1 MLSGDRRGT
10 VAQALLLSGVAYGV
24 VRRATFHYQTNS
36 EEGMMNQ
43 IATQTVFAPQVVK
56 ADVQTATK
64 AFAAA
69 LAATPE
75 FQAYEE
81 ALFAFRQDHM
91 AQEAVRAFQEK
102 QRSLQVMQ
110 QLGALSQAE
119 LDELTR
125 LQHDMVGHTT
135 VEAYIKAQND
145 LVGLCRTIG
154 KELSQA
160 IGLDFVSACRGGC
173 CG

>member
-1 MLSGDRRGT
+1 M
-10 VAQALLLSGVAYGV
+10 VQA
-24 VRRATFHYQTNS
+24 TT
-36 EEGMMNQ
+36 Q
-43 IATQTVFAPQVVK
+43 INAETRPAE

-81 ALFAFRQDHM
+81 ASFAIRQDHM
-91 AQEAVRAFQEK
+91 AQWAVQAFQEK

-110 QLGALSQAE
+110 QLGAASQE
-119 LDELTR
+119 YQKDMDELTR
-125 LQHDMVGHTT
+125 LQHDMLSHTT
-135 VEAYIKAQND
+135 VEAYVRTQDD
-145 LVGLCRTIG
+145 LVRLCRTIG
-154 KELSQA
+154 MELSQE
-160 IGLDFVSACRGGC
+160 IGLDFISACRSSC

>member
-1 MLSGDRRGT
+1 M
-10 VAQALLLSGVAYGV
+10 VQATTQINTQ
-24 VRRATFHYQTNS
+24 VRPA
-36 EEGMMNQ
+36 E
-43 IATQTVFAPQVVK
+43 

-75 FQAYEE
+75 FQAFEE
-81 ALFAFRQDHM
+81 ASFALRQDRM
-91 AQEAVRAFQEK
+91 AQEAVQAFQEK

-110 QLGALSQAE
+110 QLGALGQSE

-125 LQHDMVGHTT
+125 LQNDMLSHTT
-135 VEAYIKAQND
+135 VETYIEAQND
-145 LVGLCRTIG
+145 LVQLCRTTG
-154 KELSQA
+154 SELSRA
-160 IGLDFVSACRGGC
+160 IGLDFVSACRSGC